1 MSGVQRVLADMDI
14 RGSLA
19 VWVLGAHFYALL
31 MPLALIWAAWEYTD
45 YLAEVCDY
53 PALLYFGAAWFSTG
67 SAFEVA
73 QNTMDRWYLTPDV
86 PSANGVGMCDFL
98 SYWFVGFGQGLI
110 AIAIAGDSTWV
121 WLAAVAL
128 IAAFPFTYF
137 RQVAV
142 HAPIGLM
149 GIMVAVLAWLTFGD
163 PVVFLMFALT
173 GLTLFFFAA
182 LLNTG
187 AQLLHGLTTI
197 AASSGALLVPWAIV
211 NGATGQQLS
220 WLTVVLILAGTAALA
235 LLLRGPLNRLPPSP
249 RAQTAG

>member
-14 RGSLA
+14 RGRLA
-19 VWVLGAHFYALL
+19 VWVLAAHFYALL
-31 MPLALIWAAWEYTD
+31 VPMVLIWAAWRHAD
-45 YLAEVCDY
+45 YLATVCDY
-53 PALLYFGAAWFSTG
+53 PGLLYFGAAWFSTG

-73 QNTMDRWYLTPDV
+73 QNTMDRWYLTPEV

-98 SYWFVGFGQGLI
+98 SYWFVGFGQALI
-110 AIAIAGDSTWV
+110 AIAIAGDNWWV
-121 WLAAVAL
+121 WLAALVL
-128 IAAFPFTYF
+128 LAAFPFTYF
-137 RQVAV
+137 KQVAV

-149 GIMVAVLAWLTFGD
+149 GLIVAVLAWLTFGD
-163 PVVFLMFALT
+163 PVVFLMFAQI

-197 AASSGALLVPWAIV
+197 VASSGALLLPWAIV

-220 WLTVVLILAGTAALA
+220 WLTVVVILVGTAIVAG
-235 LLLRGPLNRLPPSP
+235 LLRGPLNRLPPSP
-249 RAQTAG
+249 RVQPAG